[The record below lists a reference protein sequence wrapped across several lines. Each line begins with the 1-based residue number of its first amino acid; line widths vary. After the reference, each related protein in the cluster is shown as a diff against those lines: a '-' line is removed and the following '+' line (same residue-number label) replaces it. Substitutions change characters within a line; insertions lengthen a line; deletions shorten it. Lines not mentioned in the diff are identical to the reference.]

1 MVFGICREHS
11 RVKRSLILVGSPEGF
26 LTGNYYLN
34 LNTSLTPEEE
44 AQLEDRRLLSG
55 LQAAEESAYERLIE
69 RFQTPIYNLAFRLLN
84 DPSDASDVLQEV
96 FLKVFRNVGSFRGES
111 SLRTW
116 VYRIAVN
123 ESHNRRRWLFRHRR
137 GETGLDDNFEDSEAR
152 EKPLTDSGETPFD
165 FTMNREAQLLLE
177 EGLAAINPVYRAVL
191 VLRELEDMSYEEIAE
206 ILEVSIGTVKSRIMR
221 GREALRKY
229 LATRLDP
236 APSMQL
242 VPRSAR

>member
-1 MVFGICREHS
+1 
-11 RVKRSLILVGSPEGF
+11 
-26 LTGNYYLN
+26 LTGNYTLN
-34 LNTSLTPEEE
+34 LNSNLTAEEE
-44 AQLEDRRLLSG
+44 AQLEDQRLLSG
-55 LQAAEESAYERLIE
+55 LQAADEEAYERLIE
-69 RFQTPIYNLAFRLLN
+69 RFQAPIYNLAYRLLN

-96 FLKVFRNVGSFRGES
+96 FLKIFRNVGSFRGDS

-137 GETGLDDNFEDSEAR
+137 GETGLEDNFEDSDVR
-152 EKPLTDSGETPFD
+152 EKPLMDAGETPFD
-165 FTMNREAQLLLE
+165 FTMNREAQVLLE
-177 EGLAAINPVYRAVL
+177 EGLAAINPVFRAVL
-191 VLRELEDMSYEEIAE
+191 VLREVEDMGYEEIAE
-206 ILEVSIGTVKSRIMR
+206 ILEVSIGTVKSRIVR